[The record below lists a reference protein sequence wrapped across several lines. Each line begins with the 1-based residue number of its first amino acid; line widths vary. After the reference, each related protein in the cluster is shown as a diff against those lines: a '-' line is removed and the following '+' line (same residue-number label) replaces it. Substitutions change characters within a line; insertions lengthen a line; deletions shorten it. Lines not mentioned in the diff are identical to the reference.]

1 MFGSKMAA
9 IRLNGLEVAW
19 KAPGKILVLAIGA
32 ALSMCMLSACS
43 QPASAPES
51 SSASEAEAVATID
64 TSSWKT
70 LGDALAAQ
78 TESVAT
84 GYDENYFISVF
95 KAGDSLVRVVAK
107 SDEATAEKAGG
118 LDFLAED
125 YDKQLA
131 EVVGGLELVSA
142 EDLTPG
148 IPAQEELE
156 GFVGKKGSDLEAAGY
171 EFESYFMTGGDQTG
185 AYYEKG
191 YYALNV
197 TFDVKVAE
205 DAGQKDEDGKDLKDA
220 VISEVTFAGPS
231 EAATDPIED

>member
-1 MFGSKMAA
+1 MLDSK
-9 IRLNGLEVAW
+9 ISTKRLNGLEAAR
-19 KAPGKILVLAIGA
+19 KMPGKILALAIGV

-43 QPASAPES
+43 QPSSAPES
-51 SSASEAEAVATID
+51 SSTSDAATID
-64 TSSWKT
+64 VSGWKT

-78 TESVAT
+78 TESVAS
-84 GYDENYFISVF
+84 GYDENHYISVF
-95 KAGDSLVRVVAK
+95 KVGDSLVRVVAK
-107 SDEATAEKAGG
+107 SNEEASEKAGG
-118 LDFLAED
+118 LDFLADD
-125 YDKQLA
+125 YEKQLV

-148 IPAQEELE
+148 IPKQEELD

-185 AYYEKG
+185 AFYEKG

-197 TFDVKVAE
+197 TFDTKVAE
-205 DAGQKDEDGKDLKDA
+205 DAGQKDEDGHALKDA